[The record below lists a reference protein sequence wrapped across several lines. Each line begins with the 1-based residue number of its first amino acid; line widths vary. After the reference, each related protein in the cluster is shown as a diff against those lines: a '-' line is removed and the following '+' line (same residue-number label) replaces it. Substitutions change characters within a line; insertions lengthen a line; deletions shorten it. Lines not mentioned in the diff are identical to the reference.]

1 MKYTGDYFIGL
12 DIGTDSVGW
21 ALTDTNYRILKANQK
36 ALWGVRLFDSAETAA
51 ERRVFRTNR
60 RRNERKKQ
68 RIQWLQMLFD
78 QEICK
83 VDPGFFQRLKESKFA
98 EEDKQ
103 GVTGKYTLFAD
114 KVFTDKE
121 YHTKY
126 PTIYHLRK
134 ALLTEEGLF
143 DVRLVYLALHH
154 MVKNRGH
161 FLLDAELEGENVT
174 FSKAFDA
181 LREHLLEQ
189 YDIDFV
195 LQDTVEF
202 ENHLKDRK
210 FTKTR
215 KKTLLKADAG
225 IGKTDGM
232 LQAIVE
238 LLAGSKVPLAKVFQD
253 DNLKNADPAGIAL
266 GEEWDE
272 DQLSALLGDG
282 IELLMRVKAVYDWA
296 VLDDILGGCTYLSEA
311 KVASYEKHRSDLV
324 LLKAEIKKAIP
335 EQYAEIFHEEREKLH
350 NYAAYSGKGSYGC
363 TDVEFRK
370 YLAAKLKAIKEPTDQ
385 VKGILAELE
394 LETFLPKQ
402 VTKANSVV
410 PNQVHRKELKAIL
423 DRAENYLPFLAEK
436 DRDGISVSEKI
447 ISIFDFRIPYY
458 VGPLNKR
465 STNGWVERTDEKI
478 YPWNFDRVVD
488 QEASAEKFIMR
499 MTSKCTYIKEDVLPK
514 DSLLYSEFMVL
525 NELNNL
531 RINGKRVSPEIKN
544 SIYRELFLKKKTVK
558 RKQLEEHLLKNGIC
572 QAGDEIS
579 GIDGDFKASMK
590 SYQDFEGILN
600 ATGNTAMVE
609 DIIRRIVLFGED
621 RKMLRSYVER
631 TYGKVLSKDDIR
643 NICKKKYSGW
653 GRLSREFLTQ
663 IHHKEM
669 DANVSIIEMLRKTN
683 CNLMEILSGQY
694 TFRDAIK
701 AWNEEHHG
709 AGTKSVKDM
718 VDESYASPAI
728 KRSILQAIGIV
739 DELVKIM
746 GKRPPKRVFVE
757 MARGEEEKKRTV
769 SRRNTLLELYESCKK
784 EAPDLFAQL
793 GDLTDSDLRRDKLYL
808 YYTQMGRCM
817 YSQEPIELSLLDTDY
832 DIDHIYPQSKVKDD
846 SLDNR
851 VLVKR
856 TLNEE
861 KGDKYPIAQEI
872 RSKQRGFWYALKE
885 KGLISVKKYERL
897 TRSTS
902 FAEEELAGF
911 INRQLVETRQS
922 SKIVAEIL
930 EKRYGGSTEIVYV
943 KAGNVSDFR
952 QQADRD
958 KDGKQVT
965 YDFVKCRE
973 VNDHHHAKDAYL
985 NIVVGN
991 VYHVKFTRNPLN
1003 YIKSEEGAKYTLNRL
1018 FEKPVER
1025 NGETAW
1031 IPGDNGSMEVVRKTM
1046 RKNNVLVTRKV
1057 FEEKGKLFKQ
1067 TIHKATNGRV
1077 PVKGSDPRMKVEKFG
1092 GYDDLGPACFFLVE
1106 HGKNK
1111 KRVRS
1116 IEVVFLMY
1124 KELYQKNP
1132 IAYCETVLG
1141 LQEPVVLIAEIKKG
1155 TLISYNGFEM
1165 SIAARSGGGKG
1176 KLYTDI
1182 TYWNATQ
1189 LVLPPKW
1196 VAYVKTLYKYL
1207 AWAETVGDKNKVEER
1222 GKINLDNNL
1231 MLYDILSEKLK
1242 GIFGIMHTKPKKI
1255 VCENRDAFSRFGLYE
1270 QCKTLSQMILLFK
1283 CDAKTADLV
1292 SLGGS
1297 KYSGVLKKTKNLD
1310 LTKTKSMKLIYQ
1322 SITGV
1327 FEQEV
1332 DLLGSDFA
1340 PRSARR

>member
-103 GVTGKYTLFAD
+103 GVIGKYTLFAD

-121 YHTKY
+121 YHAKY

-134 ALLTEEGLF
+134 ALLTEEGPF

-195 LQDTVEF
+195 LQDPVEF

-253 DNLKNADPAGIAL
+253 DALKNADPAGIAL

-296 VLDDILGGCTYLSEA
+296 VLDDILGGYTYLSEA

-447 ISIFDFRIPYY
+447 ISIFNFRIPYY
-458 VGPLNKR
+458 VGPLNKK
-465 STNGWVERTDEKI
+465 STHGWVERSDEKI

-544 SIYRELFLKKKTVK
+544 GIYQELFLTHKTVK
-558 RKQLEEHLLKNGIC
+558 RKQLEKYLLENGIC

-631 TYGKVLSKDDIR
+631 TYGKVLSKDDISYVCR
-643 NICKKKYSGW
+643 KKYSGW

-663 IHHKEM
+663 VYHVEKDTGE
-669 DANVSIIEMLRKTN
+669 AVSIIEMLRKTN
-683 CNLMEILSGQY
+683 CNLMELLSGQY

-817 YSQEPIELSLLDTDY
+817 YSQDPIELSLLDTDY

-872 RSKQRGFWYALKE
+872 RSKQRGFWYDLKE

-943 KAGNVSDFR
+943 KASNVSDFR

-985 NIVVGN
+985 NVVVGN
-991 VYHVKFTRNPLN
+991 VYHVKFTQNPLH

-1025 NGETAW
+1025 KGETAW

-1046 RKNNVLVTRKV
+1046 RKNNVLFTRKPYEV
-1057 FEEKGKLFKQ
+1057 GGGLYDQNIVSIGKGQ
-1067 TIHKATNGRV
+1067 A
-1077 PVKGSDPRMKVEKFG
+1077 PVKSSDPRMSIEKFG
-1092 GYDDLGPACFFLVE
+1092 GYNKLTGSFYCLVE
-1106 HGKNK
+1106 HRKGKK
-1111 KRVRS
+1111 KVRS
-1116 IEVVFLMY
+1116 LEDIVLKDV
-1124 KELYQKNP
+1124 P
-1132 IAYCETVLG
+1132 IFRTDPEAYCEKVLM
-1141 LQEPVVLIAEIKKG
+1141 LKEPCVLVKEIRRDA
-1155 TLISYNGFEM
+1155 LISYEGFRLNLAGRTGER
-1165 SIAARSGGGKG
+1165 IICK
-1176 KLYTDI
+1176 
-1182 TYWNATQ
+1182 NANQ
-1189 LVLPPKW
+1189 LVLSPEQ
-1196 VAYVKTLYKYL
+1196 AHYVKAIGKYL
-1207 AWAETVGDKNKVEER
+1207 ERCRVAKAEVSITRFDGLSPEENGNLYIALLEKMNSNLYVKKYASVAQTVALRKEQFD
-1222 GKINLDNNL
+1222 NLTL
-1231 MLYDILSEKLK
+1231 M
-1242 GIFGIMHTKPKKI
+1242 
-1255 VCENRDAFSRFGLYE
+1255 E
-1270 QCKTLSQMILLFK
+1270 QCTVLMEMIRLFSCRNTSGANLK
-1283 CDAKTADLV
+1283 LV
-1292 SLGGS
+1292 GEGAVTGRLGIS
-1297 KYSGVLKKTKNLD
+1297 KNLPNASNGSV
-1310 LTKTKSMKLIYQ
+1310 SMIHQ

-1327 FEQEV
+1327 YEQEV
-1332 DLLGSDFA
+1332 DLLGLDFN